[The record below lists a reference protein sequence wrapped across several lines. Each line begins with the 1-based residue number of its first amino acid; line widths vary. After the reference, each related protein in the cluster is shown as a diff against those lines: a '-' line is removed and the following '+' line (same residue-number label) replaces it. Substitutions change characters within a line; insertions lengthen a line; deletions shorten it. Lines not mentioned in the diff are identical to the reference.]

1 MGFLFVREAVPASF
15 LSPRSQTWALLSGG
29 CGQKVMFIQPLRFT
43 NWQGLRFAGKV
54 ISERDG
60 NRIKIELTSP
70 TWGGLKKGD
79 FMHAKCQFSSEA
91 KHVVQDVCLAI
102 LFAIFF
108 R

>member
-1 MGFLFVREAVPASF
+1 
-15 LSPRSQTWALLSGG
+15 
-29 CGQKVMFIQPLRFT
+29 MFIQPLRFT

-70 TWGGLKKGD
+70 TWGELKKGD

-91 KHVVQDVCLAI
+91 KHVVQDTIGLHTVRFSSRFLR
-102 LFAIFF
+102 LESFFAGRGKFPEGGFAGHPKIFMIA
-108 R
+108 

>member
-1 MGFLFVREAVPASF
+1 
-15 LSPRSQTWALLSGG
+15 
-29 CGQKVMFIQPLRFT
+29 MFIQPLRFT

-70 TWGGLKKGD
+70 TWGELKKGD

-91 KHVVQDVCLAI
+91 KHVVQDTIGLHTVRVFFALSEVGK
-102 LFAIFF
+102 LFRGGRGKFPEGGFAGHPKIFMIA
-108 R
+108 